1 MRLLTHDTAAVGSEL
16 LAISPRRARDYA
28 RVLAGFGGL
37 PAGWNPRGEHGAVA
51 GWDLLLVE
59 PRTLSVLR
67 YELIGRALAELRGGR
82 SGLVA
87 AADLFERHQQ
97 LAKAHH
103 RTVELMVRRL
113 AEAAHIP
120 PPPLVD
126 HPLDSAHQ
134 PLLHTHVVVGALTE
148 GGRRLPLDAG
158 RLRLLAGRTIIDYQR
173 RLREATAG
181 LVGPDC
187 WWGSA
192 GPDGA
197 AELVGL
203 PAGLLAAHSGR
214 CRPLSEIAACARAVG
229 DL

>member
-16 LAISPRRARDYA
+16 LAIGPRRARDYA

-37 PAGWNPRGEHGAVA
+37 PAGWNPGGEHGAAA
-51 GWDLLLVE
+51 GWDLVLGQ
-59 PRTLSVLR
+59 PRTLSVLH
-67 YELIGRALAELRGGR
+67 YDLIGRALAELRRGR
-82 SGLVA
+82 SGLA
-87 AADLFERHQQ
+87 LAADLFERQQQ
-97 LAKAHH
+97 LTKAHH

-134 PLLHTHVVVGALTE
+134 PLLHTHVVVGALPE

-158 RLRLLAGRTIIDYQR
+158 RLGVLARRAIMDYYR
-173 RLREATAG
+173 RLRDATAV
-181 LVGPDC
+181 LVAPDC
-187 WWGSA
+187 WWGPV
-192 GPDGA
+192 GPDGTT
-197 AELVGL
+197 ELVGL
-203 PAGLLAAHSGR
+203 PARLLAVHSGR